1 MAFRI
6 QKDFDEYYNIEYYK
20 RETCN
25 FNCHYVFDV
34 RSMFIY
40 HLHNFQTTD
49 NINGF

>member
-1 MAFRI
+1 MAFQI
-6 QKDFDEYYNIEYYK
+6 IKEFNKYYNIEYYK
-20 RETCN
+20 RETCD
-25 FNCHYVFDV
+25 FNGHVFDV